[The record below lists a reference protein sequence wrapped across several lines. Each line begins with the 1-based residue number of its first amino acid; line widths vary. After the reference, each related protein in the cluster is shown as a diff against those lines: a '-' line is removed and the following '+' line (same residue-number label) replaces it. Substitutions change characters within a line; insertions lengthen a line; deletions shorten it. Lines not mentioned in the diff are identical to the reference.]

1 MSVKFV
7 HILMPGRE
15 RDISERA
22 RDTLQNVRVSSY
34 FVLLFQCTLY
44 YFFFT
49 CLSVYS
55 VFVKC
60 FKSFYFHPLH
70 PPPHPPFLSLA
81 NQIVTEDL
89 SYNMIVSYFAVLA
102 ELYVSRI
109 QI

>member
-1 MSVKFV
+1 MFFFFNA
-7 HILMPGRE
+7 HFTI
-15 RDISERA
+15 
-22 RDTLQNVRVSSY
+22 
-34 FVLLFQCTLY
+34 
-44 YFFFT
+44 FFT

-70 PPPHPPFLSLA
+70 PPPPLFLSLT